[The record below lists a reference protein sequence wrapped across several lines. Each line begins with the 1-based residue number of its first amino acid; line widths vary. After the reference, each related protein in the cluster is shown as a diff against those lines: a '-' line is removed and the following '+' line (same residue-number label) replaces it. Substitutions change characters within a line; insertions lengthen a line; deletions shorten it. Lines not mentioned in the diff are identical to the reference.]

1 MVNIYHVISSI
12 DTSTGGPARSV
23 TDLLQA
29 LSSKQSSSYNY
40 ELFTIESDAPILGS
54 TDANGYSIH
63 FCKKL
68 KKDQV
73 LGLKDT
79 KKPEILHIHGIW
91 DGPTSTA
98 AKVARA
104 AGIPYIYTIR
114 GMLEP
119 WSLTQSRFKKKLAL
133 FLYQRELLNKA
144 SCLHVTA
151 ESEMKSLRDLG
162 FKNPIA
168 IIPNGIDLQKFP
180 PTKKYFSDSNG
191 KRILFLSRI
200 HPKKG
205 LEMLIDIWAGLDNE
219 IKRGWYIDIVG
230 NGDAD
235 YIAKLQSQIDLSGLE
250 NEIKILPPA
259 YGMDKNKMLLD
270 ARLFILPTY
279 SENFGVVIA
288 EALAAYTP
296 VITTQGAPWK
306 DLENYN
312 AGWWTSVDQ
321 EAIKIALKEAL
332 LSDDASLDEK
342 AIQGRKLVED
352 KFSIAAVAKDMESL
366 YDWLA
371 TNHEQPLFVNSYE

>member
-1 MVNIYHVISSI
+1 MANIYHVISSI
-12 DTSTGGPARSV
+12 DASTGGPARSV

-29 LSSKQSSSYNY
+29 LSSMESSSYHY
-40 ELFTIESDAPILGS
+40 SLFTIESDAPILDS
-54 TDANGYSIH
+54 ADNIPYTIH

-68 KKDQV
+68 TKDRL
-73 LGLKDT
+73 LGSDET
-79 KKPEILHIHGIW
+79 MKPEILHIHGIW

-104 AGIPYIYTIR
+104 AGIAYIYTIR

-119 WSLTQSRFKKKLAL
+119 WSLTQSRLKKKLAL

-144 SCLHVTA
+144 ACLHVTA
-151 ESEMKSLRDLG
+151 ESEMRSLRDLG

-180 PTKKYFSDSNG
+180 VTKKYFSDSNG
-191 KRILFLSRI
+191 RRILFLSRI

-230 NGDAD
+230 NGDAN
-235 YIAKLQSQIDLSGLE
+235 YIATLQSQIDLSGLE

-312 AGWWTSVDQ
+312 AGWWTSIDQ
-321 EAIKIALKEAL
+321 EGIKIALKEAL

-352 KFSIAAVAKDMESL
+352 KFSIAAVAKYMESL